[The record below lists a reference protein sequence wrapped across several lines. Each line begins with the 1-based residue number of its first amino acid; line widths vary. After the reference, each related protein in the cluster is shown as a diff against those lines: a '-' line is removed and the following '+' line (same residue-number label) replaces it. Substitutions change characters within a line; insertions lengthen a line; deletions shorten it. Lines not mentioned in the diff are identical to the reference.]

1 VQIGSVGQIALV
13 AENGSTIDF
22 PPADFGWGFDFN
34 PTVEPIRV
42 VAGMLNFRINSNSGT
57 AVDGNGAAAGVQPDT
72 NLVSGGLDAS
82 GAAYTSGAEPF
93 AGVTTLYTLL
103 ASSFTIQAPANS
115 GTLPPTPI
123 LGITGLGEWV
133 GGFDIPATV
142 RAPAADAP
150 VTSGSA
156 FLGGTSLSAGTRLW
170 QVNLVSGAGTDLG
183 LIGNGSVALG
193 GLTVGQATVR

>member
-1 VQIGSVGQIALV
+1 
-13 AENGSTIDF
+13 
-22 PPADFGWGFDFN
+22 
-34 PTVEPIRV
+34 
-42 VAGMLNFRINSNSGT
+42 
-57 AVDGNGAAAGVQPDT
+57 
-72 NLVSGGLDAS
+72 
-82 GAAYTSGAEPF
+82 
-93 AGVTTLYTLL
+93 VTTLYTLL
-103 ASSFTIQAPANS
+103 TSSFTIQAPANS
-115 GTLPPTPI
+115 GTLPLPPTPI

-183 LIGNGSVALG
+183 LIGNGSVAPG